1 MILFI
6 HGLGPEM
13 SQQTNPSAALI
24 PPLGNSVGDEAER
37 LRFLAPSPLSS
48 PVAALV
54 TGEEQCCR

>member
-13 SQQTNPSAALI
+13 SQQTNPSAA
-24 PPLGNSVGDEAER
+24 LGNSVGDEAER